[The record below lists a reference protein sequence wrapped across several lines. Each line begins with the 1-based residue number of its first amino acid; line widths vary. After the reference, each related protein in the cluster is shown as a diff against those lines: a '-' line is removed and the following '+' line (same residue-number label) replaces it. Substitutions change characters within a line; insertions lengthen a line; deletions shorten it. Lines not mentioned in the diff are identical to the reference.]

1 MNKRNSLE
9 KAVHEATEHVVAAVD
24 DVKEG
29 ATATVDRVARATQKK
44 LRNVRAATETAWDEV
59 GSTAKNLQSKGELY
73 VRIHP
78 LETLVLIFGAL
89 VSVSL
94 IFFLLRIIGDSRR
107 FSPFPTACFAAHQ
120 PSAAAVSEFKGS
132 IYLEFNETNRRV

>member
-9 KAVHEATEHVVAAVD
+9 KAVHEATGHVVAAVD

-29 ATATVDRVARATQKK
+29 ATATVDGVVRATQKK
-44 LRNVRAATETAWDEV
+44 LRNVRAATETAWGEV

-94 IFFLLRIIGDSRR
+94 IFFLLRMMRR
-107 FSPFPTACFAAHQ
+107 
-120 PSAAAVSEFKGS
+120 
-132 IYLEFNETNRRV
+132 

>member
-9 KAVHEATEHVVAAVD
+9 KAVHDATEHVVAAVD
-24 DVKEG
+24 DIKEG
-29 ATATVDRVARATQKK
+29 ATATVDGVARATQKK
-44 LRNVRAATETAWDEV
+44 LHTVRAATETAWGEV

-78 LETLVLIFGAL
+78 LQTLVLIFGAL

-94 IFFLLRIIGDSRR
+94 IFFLLRMMRR
-107 FSPFPTACFAAHQ
+107 
-120 PSAAAVSEFKGS
+120 
-132 IYLEFNETNRRV
+132 